1 MRKTKIGIFGGT
13 FNPVHIGHIEIAKAF
28 IEQFM
33 LDVLYVIPN
42 NIPPI
47 KESYGVSGQDR
58 LNMLGLAF
66 ADFEKA
72 IVSDTE
78 IARGG
83 MSYTCDTVAE
93 LKALHPEG
101 ELFLL
106 IGDDWVDRFDKWK
119 DWRYITDN
127 ATPVVA
133 CRGGRDIAEPLERLY
148 RISGK
153 RFLLLENERI
163 CASST
168 EYREKEDQ
176 NLLPKAVYE
185 YIKERGLYRK

>member
-13 FNPVHIGHIEIAKAF
+13 FNPVHLGHVNIAKAF

-33 LDVLYVIPN
+33 LDILYVIPN

-47 KESYGVSGQDR
+47 KESYGVSGEDR
-58 LNMLGLAF
+58 LNMLKLAF
-66 ADFEKA
+66 ADIEKA
-72 IVSDTE
+72 IVNDTE
-78 IARGG
+78 IKRGG
-83 MSYTCDTVAE
+83 MSYTCETVAE
-93 LKALHPEG
+93 LKDMHPES
-101 ELFLL
+101 ELLLL

-127 ATPVVA
+127 VTPIVA
-133 CRGGRDIAEPLERLY
+133 CRGNIDISEPLERLY

-163 CASST
+163 SASST
-168 EYREKEDQ
+168 EFRGSNNSQ
-176 NLLPKAVYE
+176 LLPKAVYE
-185 YIKERGLYRK
+185 YIEERGLYRK

>member
-1 MRKTKIGIFGGT
+1 MRKTKVGIFGGT
-13 FNPVHIGHIEIAKAF
+13 FNPVHLGHINIAKAF
-28 IEQFM
+28 IEQFT
-33 LDVLYVIPN
+33 LDILYVIPN

-58 LNMLGLAF
+58 LNMLSLAF
-66 ADFEKA
+66 ADVEKV

-78 IARGG
+78 IVRGG

-93 LKALHPEG
+93 LKALHPES
-101 ELFLL
+101 ELLLL

-127 ATPVVA
+127 VTPIVA
-133 CRGGRDIAEPLERLY
+133 CRGSLDIAEPLERLY

-163 CASST
+163 NASST
-168 EYREKEDQ
+168 EFRGSNNSQ
-176 NLLPKAVYE
+176 LLPKEVYE